1 VEIFTGDKF
10 DREFLAN
17 TCAKLPVDVVVDTMP
32 SVTGLDNIAEFFP
45 QVKNV
50 FIVSSTGTFV
60 PLKQFPADESH
71 EWRIENHVNFHG
83 KIANDKHALEL
94 FAKQNFP
101 ITIFRPTNIIGDG
114 RVPLDLYGGRDVNFF
129 KALRNN
135 ETLELPDCRQITIIG
150 GSVLGLEIA
159 DSLLARGL
167 QVTVLERSAQLFPGR
182 MTPEAA
188 AELQTRLNN
197 HERLTIHCGADIA
210 GISRAGVL
218 DNRGMIYPADAVVFA
233 AGAVPRTI
241 IAAEAGLAVG
251 NGIKVDAA
259 MRTSREN
266 IFAAGDAAEFN
277 GRCFNLYMD
286 AVASGKIAGT
296 NAGGAAA
303 EFTAKPSPIR
313 LFALGE
319 KLVM

>member
-1 VEIFTGDKF
+1 MQRSVLIFGITGELGSRLAQLAIASGHKVYGVSRGSNNRPGADITGVEIFTGDKF

-32 SVTGLDNIAEFFP
+32 SVAGLDNIAEFFP

-135 ETLELPDCRQITIIG
+135 ETLELPDCRQIMLQSVCNWDLAKAMNLALTATEEIRGEIIILSTNYSIRLIDYLNIVKEHLNSTSEIQWIDSDEFLAAHPEHTG
-150 GSVLGLEIA
+150 LKFLREHMCFSIDKARRLLGYEP
-159 DSLLARGL
+159 DY
-167 QVTVLERSAQLFPGR
+167 
-182 MTPEAA
+182 TPEQGLKKS
-188 AELQTRLNN
+188 LQWCT
-197 HERLTIHCGADIA
+197 
-210 GISRAGVL
+210 
-218 DNRGMIYPADAVVFA
+218 DNQVF
-233 AGAVPRTI
+233 
-241 IAAEAGLAVG
+241 
-251 NGIKVDAA
+251 
-259 MRTSREN
+259 
-266 IFAAGDAAEFN
+266 
-277 GRCFNLYMD
+277 
-286 AVASGKIAGT
+286 
-296 NAGGAAA
+296 
-303 EFTAKPSPIR
+303 
-313 LFALGE
+313 
-319 KLVM
+319 